1 FRQQHE
7 QLQQTIVR
15 VMTQGGGS
23 ADSSA
28 IDEIRLAYDIVRIVD
43 VLDVTPDGTNV
54 WEHSETAYNER
65 VARVE
70 NQIIARLR
78 DRLAT
83 ARNASEMF
91 RVFSKFN
98 ALFVRPKIR
107 GAIQEYQTQLI
118 NSVKD
123 DIRRLHD
130 TFKRSYRR
138 SEASM
143 MSQLR
148 DLPPVSGAI
157 VWIRQIER
165 QLDMYMRR
173 VEDVL
178 GRGWELYA
186 EGQRLQADSASFR
199 RKLDTR
205 PLFDAW
211 YNDISRRDLTV
222 GGRVFL
228 VTRHRAT
235 GNAFQLGISFDA
247 QLITLF
253 KEVREL
259 LWLGFQVPH
268 TLVTMARDGK
278 RVYPYAVSLMETTKI
293 YRQASHRLQQ
303 HPEVLALAAGYRSD
317 VMLCVRKGMGLKW
330 QYFVTSSAGTGD
342 SHESNRNATFVR
354 EFSGVVSLFQ
364 EKVEALIALNDEINA
379 AVRELSS
386 CPYAQDNFT
395 AILDRIQALI
405 DRLNLD
411 NYANLEQW
419 VGELDGRLEQVL
431 TMRLSRA
438 IHAWVAEFDRAPP
451 AVGDDSDTADA
462 LLANSSG
469 PSRKHH
475 RNQAP
480 ASSSTKDVDADDE
493 VTPQIR
499 TLVHELRIRNQV
511 MYLDPPLENARA
523 SWIQQLHAWLAAICQ
538 QRRPQAAR
546 YEVVANADA
555 DDLEYDNLVLE
566 YDPGHR
572 VTSAATVGN
581 RSLVSSSYKDLLSRL
596 PSNSLFEAY
605 GSIEARTTQAA
616 SYVAIWLQYQA
627 LWDLQS
633 DYVLQFLGDDL
644 TRWQAMLLEIKRA
657 RSTFDNSETAK
668 YIGAHCIVDYEQ
680 VQAKVNAKY
689 DNWQREIL
697 NRFGSRLGS
706 AMRDTC
712 QAIASARHEL
722 ETHSAESSTTSEVVT
737 FITFVQEL
745 KRKCPGWQRD

>member
-1 FRQQHE
+1 
-7 QLQQTIVR
+7 
-15 VMTQGGGS
+15 
-23 ADSSA
+23 
-28 IDEIRLAYDIVRIVD
+28 
-43 VLDVTPDGTNV
+43 
-54 WEHSETAYNER
+54 
-65 VARVE
+65 
-70 NQIIARLR
+70 
-78 DRLAT
+78 
-83 ARNASEMF
+83 
-91 RVFSKFN
+91 
-98 ALFVRPKIR
+98 
-107 GAIQEYQTQLI
+107 
-118 NSVKD
+118 
-123 DIRRLHD
+123 
-130 TFKRSYRR
+130 
-138 SEASM
+138 
-143 MSQLR
+143 
-148 DLPPVSGAI
+148 
-157 VWIRQIER
+157 
-165 QLDMYMRR
+165 
-173 VEDVL
+173 
-178 GRGWELYA
+178 
-186 EGQRLQADSASFR
+186 
-199 RKLDTR
+199 
-205 PLFDAW
+205 
-211 YNDISRRDLTV
+211 
-222 GGRVFL
+222 
-228 VTRHRAT
+228 
-235 GNAFQLGISFDA
+235 
-247 QLITLF
+247 
-253 KEVREL
+253 
-259 LWLGFQVPH
+259 
-268 TLVTMARDGK
+268 
-278 RVYPYAVSLMETTKI
+278 
-293 YRQASHRLQQ
+293 
-303 HPEVLALAAGYRSD
+303 
-317 VMLCVRKGMGLKW
+317 
-330 QYFVTSSAGTGD
+330 
-342 SHESNRNATFVR
+342 
-354 EFSGVVSLFQ
+354 
-364 EKVEALIALNDEINA
+364 INA

-572 VTSAATVGN
+572 VTSVTTVGN

-605 GSIEARTTQAA
+605 RSIEARTTQAA

-745 KRKCPGWQRD
+745 KRKCPGWQRDVEDVFRGGQRVLEKQRFQFPTDWMYLDQVEG

>member
-1 FRQQHE
+1 LTRKRSEKFIPIKVRAAHAPLQERLRFVHQFRQQHE

-386 CPYAQDNFT
+386 CPYVQDNFT

-431 TMRLSRA
+431 TMRL
-438 IHAWVAEFDRAPP
+438 
-451 AVGDDSDTADA
+451 
-462 LLANSSG
+462 
-469 PSRKHH
+469 
-475 RNQAP
+475 
-480 ASSSTKDVDADDE
+480 
-493 VTPQIR
+493 
-499 TLVHELRIRNQV
+499 
-511 MYLDPPLENARA
+511 
-523 SWIQQLHAWLAAICQ
+523 
-538 QRRPQAAR
+538 
-546 YEVVANADA
+546 
-555 DDLEYDNLVLE
+555 
-566 YDPGHR
+566 
-572 VTSAATVGN
+572 
-581 RSLVSSSYKDLLSRL
+581 
-596 PSNSLFEAY
+596 
-605 GSIEARTTQAA
+605 
-616 SYVAIWLQYQA
+616 
-627 LWDLQS
+627 
-633 DYVLQFLGDDL
+633 
-644 TRWQAMLLEIKRA
+644 
-657 RSTFDNSETAK
+657 
-668 YIGAHCIVDYEQ
+668 
-680 VQAKVNAKY
+680 
-689 DNWQREIL
+689 
-697 NRFGSRLGS
+697 
-706 AMRDTC
+706 
-712 QAIASARHEL
+712 
-722 ETHSAESSTTSEVVT
+722 
-737 FITFVQEL
+737 
-745 KRKCPGWQRD
+745 